1 MSKLKL
7 LELFG
12 GIGACSRALD
22 HLGIEYELVDYVEID
37 KYACKSFNAIH
48 GTNFEPQDV
57 KEWDKKVEVD
67 LIMHG
72 SPCQDFSIS
81 GKGQGGNEGS
91 GTRSSLMYETIRIV
105 SSLKPKYVLWENVK
119 NLLSEKHRYNFEM
132 YLDKMDELG
141 YRNYYKVLNA
151 KDYGVP
157 QNRERVF
164 TVSIRKDIQEE
175 YKIPEPIPLE
185 LRLKDIL
192 EDQADEK
199 YYINE
204 EQINALKINDFTSLL
219 IDQSMRGMDMGIRGY
234 NKVAPTLTSRDYKEP
249 RLINE
254 TVRVKQIG
262 NLARYYLSEK
272 GVKYV
277 LDPKRGMST
286 DVNPE
291 VAQPLT
297 AKGQT
302 NWTGT
307 FISPDIDHLEKSTT
321 IGSKEPTVIHIK
333 NANKKGYEEAEDGDF
348 INLQFPNSETRRGR
362 VGKQVAQTIL
372 ASDAQGVVTEKL
384 RIRRLTPK
392 ECWRLMGF
400 DDEAFEKA
408 RQVNSDT
415 QLYKQAGNS
424 IVVDVLEA
432 ILTNLLINPH
442 KLEKEQMSMF
452 DFIER

>member
-57 KEWDKKVEVD
+57 KQWDKKVEVD

-72 SPCQDFSIS
+72 SPCQDFSIA
-81 GKGQGGNEGS
+81 GRGQGGNEGS
-91 GTRSSLMYETIRIV
+91 GTRSSLMYETVRIV

-119 NLLSEKHRYNFEM
+119 NLLSEKHRYNFDM
-132 YLDKMDELG
+132 YLDKMEDLG
-141 YRNYYKVLNA
+141 YRNYYQVLNA

-192 EDQADEK
+192 EDQVEEKFFLSDEMVNFFVENNKEQERRGNGFRFKVADENGLAK
-199 YYINE
+199 AVLTGGGTRPEDNFVY
-204 EQINALKINDFTSLL
+204 DTS
-219 IDQSMRGMDMGIRGY
+219 
-234 NKVAPTLTSRDYKEP
+234 
-249 RLINE
+249 
-254 TVRVKQIG
+254 
-262 NLARYYLSEK
+262 
-272 GVKYV
+272 
-277 LDPKRGMST
+277 
-286 DVNPE
+286 
-291 VAQPLT
+291 
-297 AKGQT
+297 
-302 NWTGT
+302 
-307 FISPDIDHLEKSTT
+307 
-321 IGSKEPTVIHIK
+321 
-333 NANKKGYEEAEDGDF
+333 
-348 INLQFPNSETRRGR
+348 
-362 VGKQVAQTIL
+362 
-372 ASDAQGVVTEKL
+372 QGVVTEKL

>member
-22 HLGIEYELVDYVEID
+22 HLGIDYELVDYVEID

-57 KEWDKKVEVD
+57 KQWDKKVEVD

-72 SPCQDFSIS
+72 SPCQDFSIA
-81 GKGQGGNEGS
+81 GKGKGGNEGS
-91 GTRSSLMYETIRIV
+91 GTRSSLMYETVRIV

-119 NLLSEKHRYNFEM
+119 NLLSEKHRYNFDM
-132 YLDKMDELG
+132 YLDKMEELG
-141 YRNYYKVLNA
+141 YRNYYQVLNA

-175 YKIPEPIPLE
+175 YKMPEPKPLE

-199 YYINE
+199 YYISD
-204 EQINALKINDFTSLL
+204 KLL
-219 IDQSMRGMDMGIRGY
+219 EYFLENSKAQTKKGNNWKFKPQDGNGIGF
-234 NKVAPTLTSRDYKEP
+234 
-249 RLINE
+249 
-254 TVRVKQIG
+254 TVRIKAGARVDDNYVTVKQIG
-262 NLARYYLSEK
+262 NL
-272 GVKYV
+272 
-277 LDPKRGMST
+277 T
-286 DVNPE
+286 
-291 VAQPLT
+291 Q
-297 AKGQT
+297 
-302 NWTGT
+302 
-307 FISPDIDHLEKSTT
+307 
-321 IGSKEPTVIHIK
+321 
-333 NANKKGYEEAEDGDF
+333 NANRE
-348 INLQFPNSETRRGR
+348 NPQRGR
-362 VGKQVAQTIL
+362 LYDQSGVSPTLNTMKGGNRQPFIPILLGGIGEMKSNNGTQYYQQDRVYSSESVAMAHPANLPEGSYKYQIG
-372 ASDAQGVVTEKL
+372 DMI
-384 RIRRLTPK
+384 IRRLTPR

-408 RQVNSDT
+408 REVNSDT

>member
-22 HLGIEYELVDYVEID
+22 HLGIDYELVDYVEID

-48 GTNFEPQDV
+48 GTDFKPQDV

-72 SPCQDFSIS
+72 SPCQDFSIA
-81 GKGQGGNEGS
+81 GKGKGGNEGS
-91 GTRSSLMYETIRIV
+91 GTRSSLMYETVRIV

-119 NLLSEKHRYNFEM
+119 NLLSEKHRYNFDM
-132 YLDKMDELG
+132 YLDKMEELG
-141 YRNYYKVLNA
+141 YRNYYQVLNA

-175 YKIPEPIPLE
+175 YKMPEPKPLE

-199 YYINE
+199 FYLSDEMVNFFVE
-204 EQINALKINDFTSLL
+204 NNKEQER
-219 IDQSMRGMDMGIRGY
+219 RGNGFRF
-234 NKVAPTLTSRDYKEP
+234 KVADENGLAKAVLTGGVQDQKTTSYTIPQIIWLGNLYMNKRKRNDPEKGRVYDQAGLSPTLAADSDSP
-249 RLINE
+249 
-254 TVRVKQIG
+254 QI
-262 NLARYYLSEK
+262 LQIREA
-272 GVKYV
+272 
-277 LDPKRGMST
+277 T
-286 DVNPE
+286 
-291 VAQPLT
+291 
-297 AKGQT
+297 
-302 NWTGT
+302 
-307 FISPDIDHLEKSTT
+307 
-321 IGSKEPTVIHIK
+321 
-333 NANKKGYEEAEDGDF
+333 KKGYQEAQEGDYV
-348 INLQFPNSETRRGR
+348 NLQFPNSSTRRGR
-362 VGKQVAQTIL
+362 VGKQVANTLL
-372 ASDAQGVVTEKL
+372 ANDAQGVVTEKL

-408 RQVNSDT
+408 KQVNSDT

>member
-48 GTNFEPQDV
+48 GTDFKPQDV
-57 KEWDKKVEVD
+57 KEWDKKVDVD

-72 SPCQDFSIS
+72 SPCQDFSIG
-81 GKGQGGNEGS
+81 GKGKGGNEGS
-91 GTRSSLMYETIRIV
+91 GTRSSLMYETVRIV

-119 NLLSEKHRYNFEM
+119 NLLSEKHRYNFDM
-132 YLDKMDELG
+132 YLDKMEELG
-141 YRNYYKVLNA
+141 YRNYYQVLNA

-164 TVSIRKDIQEE
+164 TVSIRKDIKEE
-175 YKIPEPIPLE
+175 FVMPKPFPLDK
-185 LRLKDIL
+185 RLKDLL
-192 EDQADEK
+192 EDEVDES
-199 YYINE
+199 YYI
-204 EQINALKINDFTSLL
+204 
-219 IDQSMRGMDMGIRGY
+219 
-234 NKVAPTLTSRDYKEP
+234 
-249 RLINE
+249 
-254 TVRVKQIG
+254 
-262 NLARYYLSEK
+262 SEK
-272 GVKYV
+272 MKIAILGNVVDKNLKDYYDRSKFMFNPSVAYSLCIKPDRRIGDSNYIIDEYGELNVKEY
-277 LDPKRGMST
+277 LK
-286 DVNPE
+286 
-291 VAQPLT
+291 
-297 AKGQT
+297 
-302 NWTGT
+302 
-307 FISPDIDHLEKSTT
+307 
-321 IGSKEPTVIHIK
+321 IK
-333 NANKKGYEEAEDGDF
+333 NATKKGYHEAKEGDY
-348 INLQFPNSETRRGR
+348 INLQFTNSTTRRGR
-362 VGKQVAQTIL
+362 VGEQQANTL
-372 ASDAQGVVTEKL
+372 LTSDEQGVVTKEL
-384 RIRRLTPK
+384 RIRKLTPR

-408 RQVNSDT
+408 REVNSDT